1 MQARI
6 DPASRAFRQYEQR
19 VSQVRLAV
27 EAGAASQREA
37 ESVLEGLTEEYERVK
52 DTLGNLSEASAA
64 NDNEVTHSTANYRRF
79 GAVAQQAG
87 YQVGDFAVQIA
98 SGQNALVAFT
108 QQGAQLLGF
117 FGPWGAVLGAVVAVA
132 GAFAVALWDTDDAA
146 DEAATSL
153 ERYKESVK
161 DAEAF
166 IKRLNDETKT
176 QAQLLRDQQAELLK
190 TAQARVKAAIAA
202 LEERK
207 ARVEAMNKKSNDLG
221 FGIENEEID
230 RGSYQ
235 RLIDQISE
243 YKQQLADLNKDTD
256 DAIEKLKEFR
266 KAQADLDVASID
278 RLAEAWKR
286 SAEAVRQAE
295 MINEIENRV
304 LKEGEERRAEIT
316 KAIEGEYAARKRLD
330 AVKSAKEQADAVR
343 DLIAEMQF
351 EYDQLGRS
359 GREQNIYNAIKRA
372 GVDLYSKEAAAI
384 RDAAGALY
392 DYRARIEDLSKAAE
406 KEFSLYAKGASVTE
420 QNRTAVE
427 RYNDEVAQLREM
439 VALGAISQE
448 TFNRA
453 VASSQSVLARAQD
466 DIWGVTDAMRAQME
480 GAKHWSKGAEKAFED
495 YSRGANDAAANS
507 QRLASSGFS
516 SLEDAL
522 VSINGK
528 AKSTKEAFTD
538 MVDGILADFQRLIV
552 RQSITGPLAKIA
564 SGALTSLIGGAFGG
578 GGGVDYSSP
587 DYDWSQVG
595 GGTGDM
601 TSPDYNWDRFADGGI
616 MTDSGPVPLRRY
628 SSGGIA
634 TGRQFAE
641 FGEGSVPEAYVPVPS
656 GKIPVDLKLPKAAAS
671 SAAGTGGGSV
681 YNIDARGA
689 DQSAIARLESTIVAL
704 GGVVK
709 RMDSGFDKRAVGAV
723 SGAVQ
728 RGGAAARTIRGR

>member
-1 MQARI
+1 MAVEQHGIAVTIEAQLDKFRKELRDSGGLVEVVTAGMDKATKRAAASFNRMQARI

-52 DTLGNLSEASAA
+52 ETLGNLSEASAA

-132 GAFAVALWDTDDAA
+132 GAFAVALWDTDEAADDAA
-146 DEAATSL
+146 DSI

-161 DAEAF
+161 EAEIF

-176 QAQLLRDQQAELLK
+176 QGELLRDERDEILK

-207 ARVEAMNKKSNDLG
+207 SRVEAMNKKSNDLG
-221 FGIENEEID
+221 FGVENEGVD

-235 RLIDQISE
+235 RFIDQISE
-243 YKQQLADLNKDTD
+243 RKQQLADLTKSLD
-256 DAIEKLKEFR
+256 DAIKKNEEF
-266 KAQADLDVASID
+266 KKKQADDKASLEQSERIRDV
-278 RLAEAWKR
+278 
-286 SAEAVRQAE
+286 
-295 MINEIENRV
+295 IES
-304 LKEGEERRAEIT
+304 LKFER
-316 KAIEGEYAARKRLD
+316 
-330 AVKSAKEQADAVR
+330 
-343 DLIAEMQF
+343 
-351 EYDQLGRS
+351 DQLARS
-359 GREQNIYNAIKRA
+359 DREQMIYNSLKRA
-372 GVDLYSKEAAAI
+372 GVDATSAWGATVRDVASDLFDYQQRLSDLNDELAREADLMDEGARVTDQNKTAI
-384 RDAAGALY
+384 
-392 DYRARIEDLSKAAE
+392 S
-406 KEFSLYAKGASVTE
+406 
-420 QNRTAVE
+420 
-427 RYNDEVAQLREM
+427 RYNDDVARLRKLLE
-439 VALGAISQE
+439 AGAISQE

-453 VASSQSVLARAQD
+453 VLSSQSLLAKMQD
-466 DIWGVTDAMRAQME
+466 DAWGVTDAMRAYMD
-480 GAKHWSKGAEKAFED
+480 GAKHWSKGAGKAFDD
-495 YSRGANDAAANS
+495 YASAANNASDNS

-528 AKSTKEAFTD
+528 AKRTKEAFTD

-628 SSGGIA
+628 SAGGIA

-656 GKIPVDLKLPKAAAS
+656 GKIPVDLKLPKASTSAS
-671 SAAGTGGGSV
+671 AGGGSV
-681 YNIDARGA
+681 YYNIDARGA